1 MSTEVLL
8 AEYQELPGEQ
18 SITLVID
25 ANRKAQVRVG
35 GVNVAKAAYSATAS
49 ASRDLVTADIDN
61 VITASGASPVVL
73 SIPTDAVLGNLDASA
88 RPAIAVYQSG
98 TGAQS
103 FAALGGVTLVGT
115 PKTAA
120 QYLVQGVVHIG
131 VNTWAYL

>member
-8 AEYQELPGEQ
+8 AEFQELPGDPNVQ
-18 SITLVID
+18 IVID
-25 ANRKAQVRVG
+25 TNRKAQVRVA

-61 VITASGASPVVL
+61 VVTASGASPVVL
-73 SIPTDAVLGNLDASA
+73 TIPTDAVLGNLDASA
-88 RPAIAVYQSG
+88 RPAFVAYQSG
-98 TGAQS
+98 TGALS

-120 QYLVQGVVHIG
+120 QYLTQGIVHVG
-131 VNTWAYL
+131 ANTWAYL